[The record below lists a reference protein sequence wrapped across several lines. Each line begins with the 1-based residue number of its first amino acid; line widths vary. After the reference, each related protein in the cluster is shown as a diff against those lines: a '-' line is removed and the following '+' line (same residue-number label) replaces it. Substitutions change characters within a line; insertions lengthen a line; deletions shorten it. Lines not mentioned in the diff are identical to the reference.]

1 MEELKNGG
9 PTYRPAY
16 THACFHSFGS
26 PCLEAQRLL
35 HTSCSLQYRLMI
47 LWVVVL
53 AAWLVGVQSREHFL
67 MNVRMQRKEMRQI
80 ETRIS
85 STVYYVP

>member
-1 MEELKNGG
+1 MEDLRTGR
-9 PTYRPAY
+9 PTPMRV
-16 THACFHSFGS
+16 HSFGS